1 MPGSVHDPRRLPGRR
16 AQPYRVHVRRLLPY
30 GGPRAASSERQH
42 RGRGTQEGPARR
54 DRCDP
59 GGGANGVSEIV
70 EEIRR
75 AWATIGVRLGE
86 PVAHG
91 TYYRLLCAGCGRMI
105 GNVGDRLL
113 PGMAAD
119 LVTQSFP
126 LYAAGL

>member
-1 MPGSVHDPRRLPGRR
+1 M
-16 AQPYRVHVRRLLPY
+16 
-30 GGPRAASSERQH
+30 
-42 RGRGTQEGPARR
+42 
-54 DRCDP
+54 
-59 GGGANGVSEIV
+59 SEIV

-126 LYAAGL
+126 LYAAGLLGCECGHQREATRTLDAERWDAARREMGASAAASRKE